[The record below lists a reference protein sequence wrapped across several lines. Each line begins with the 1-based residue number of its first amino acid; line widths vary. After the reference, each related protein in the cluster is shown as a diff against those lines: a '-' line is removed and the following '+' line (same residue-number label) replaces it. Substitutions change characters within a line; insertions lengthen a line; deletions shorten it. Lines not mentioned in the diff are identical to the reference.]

1 MHESLCL
8 SPQFITLYLFPDPNL
23 ISYHFIEGSV
33 PIMIEWL
40 KKNSFFIILG
50 IFIIGF
56 LFVTREKEE
65 VSTNEINPVSLAS
78 EEEEETFLDEHVVV
92 DIKGEI
98 NKPGVYE
105 LDFGARVED
114 VIKMAD
120 GFTSDAEETS
130 INLAQK
136 LQDEMII
143 IVPNA
148 NEEGSGKSHESSST
162 LGQEEKIRVNYAT
175 QEEIETLPG
184 IGPSKAQAII
194 EYREE
199 NGLFQSV
206 EDLLDISGIGEK
218 TLENMRDY
226 LHVP

>member
-1 MHESLCL
+1 
-8 SPQFITLYLFPDPNL
+8 
-23 ISYHFIEGSV
+23 
-33 PIMIEWL
+33 MIEWF

-50 IFIIGF
+50 IFIVGF
-56 LFVTREKEE
+56 LFITREKEE
-65 VSTNEINPVSLAS
+65 VRTNEIIPVDLTSEET
-78 EEEEETFLDEHVVV
+78 EEEENFLNEHVVV

-120 GFTSDAEETS
+120 GFTNDAEETA

-136 LQDEMII
+136 LHDEMII
-143 IVPNA
+143 IVPNE
-148 NEEGSGKSHESSST
+148 NDEETGKNQESSST
-162 LGQEEKIRVNYAT
+162 SGEEVKIRVNYAT
-175 QEEIETLPG
+175 QEEIENLPG

-194 EYREE
+194 DYREE

-226 LHVP
+226 IHVP

>member
-1 MHESLCL
+1 
-8 SPQFITLYLFPDPNL
+8 
-23 ISYHFIEGSV
+23 
-33 PIMIEWL
+33 MIEWF

-50 IFIIGF
+50 IFIVGF
-56 LFVTREKEE
+56 LFITREKEE
-65 VSTNEINPVSLAS
+65 VSTNEIIPVGLTS
-78 EEEEETFLDEHVVV
+78 EETEEEETFLNEHVVV

-105 LDFGARVED
+105 LDLGARVED

-120 GFTSDAEETS
+120 GFTSDAEETA

-136 LQDEMII
+136 LYDEMII
-143 IVPNA
+143 IVPNE
-148 NEEGSGKSHESSST
+148 NEEGTGKNQESSST
-162 LGQEEKIRVNYAT
+162 SGEEVKIRVNHAT
-175 QEEIETLPG
+175 QEEIENLPG

-226 LHVP
+226 IHVP